1 MFIFLYSSQNIT
13 GDIMKEKILYLGNI
27 LLLFVF
33 LFVLVII
40 PNEAN
45 TSNIKQINEKEATTF
60 LLKEKSTSLT
70 LPVVNDGTK
79 DTQVENISNADFIK
93 YDDNFMYSIINT
105 KLNIVNLGSNELIES
120 IEFNNFYPLE
130 LLLSNNQIIVFGSS
144 EQTYNLIQGHK
155 IEYRLTSFAMYFI
168 NKSDFIISRFITFDN
183 SFYIN
188 AVTKDDYL
196 YLILMNTNIFNNE
209 THTFIYPTF
218 DDSTLGKKS
227 IKK

>member
-1 MFIFLYSSQNIT
+1 
-13 GDIMKEKILYLGNI
+13 MKEKILYLGNI

-93 YDDNFMYSIINT
+93 YDDNLCIA
-105 KLNIVNLGSNELIES
+105 L
-120 IEFNNFYPLE
+120 
-130 LLLSNNQIIVFGSS
+130 
-144 EQTYNLIQGHK
+144 
-155 IEYRLTSFAMYFI
+155 
-168 NKSDFIISRFITFDN
+168 
-183 SFYIN
+183 
-188 AVTKDDYL
+188 
-196 YLILMNTNIFNNE
+196 LILN
-209 THTFIYPTF
+209 
-218 DDSTLGKKS
+218 
-227 IKK
+227 